1 MFNKLKNWAT
11 RYMTK
16 KIVSKACDLAAEQQ
30 IVYGPLVISCGRQL
44 LLSVI
49 EKTKQDPEVAR
60 NLANALDA
68 AVAYYGPELK
78 SIMQFYKTELWNAE
92 NSPSMKDALEDFS
105 DAVLEA
111 SNK

>member
-49 EKTKQDPEVAR
+49 EKTKQDPEVAQPGER
-60 NLANALDA
+60 PRRRRGILRPRIKEHH
-68 AVAYYGPELK
+68 AVLQNRIVECRKL
-78 SIMQFYKTELWNAE
+78 
-92 NSPSMKDALEDFS
+92 PSMKDAP
-105 DAVLEA
+105 
-111 SNK
+111 